1 MGSDWLIFF
10 LSTVGFTIVIT
21 VSGLMGPIRSYIES
35 KSERLGY
42 LVQCPMCFGVWVG
55 ACAALIVDVP
65 VFEAAFSTSLI
76 SWVLSN
82 IVFALMSVSEYMES
96 ITEGAE

>member
-1 MGSDWLIFF
+1 
-10 LSTVGFTIVIT
+10 
-21 VSGLMGPIRSYIES
+21 
-35 KSERLGY
+35 
-42 LVQCPMCFGVWVG
+42 
-55 ACAALIVDVP
+55 VDVP